1 VYDPASATVAVVGGL
16 DLDALGTADPV
27 GLSAVIVASMVSA
40 AESQAYLS
48 RPQRSLG
55 AGKALTLVG
64 GRRRAHPAPIAGF
77 VGREVVPRGKRPG
90 PATQVLPLLQDCL
103 VPELPGWIVEHD
115 SHQSRAV
122 RGDGI
127 LSLLVRVGV
136 HPAVGHGLMIAVA
149 GAELD
154 ETEADGHRRL
164 AARNRALCN
173 QPGLAGWT
181 HAGDNLELRV
191 FLPNALLQWI
201 DIPAFD
207 LSPVLAQIHTII
219 DQAQAALTNKKDP
232 DRRRSVLL
240 KPAWPCDEE
249 AAALAR
255 RDPINDGE
263 DAPDT
268 LVWFDRLDRPAY
280 TTVASFQ
287 RWLEKLTTEDLAD
300 RSVSGFVDWFN
311 REHERQQSPPGTPDN
326 DLRLYAEQIAQH
338 RRLSPDV

>member
-1 VYDPASATVAVVGGL
+1 
-16 DLDALGTADPV
+16 
-27 GLSAVIVASMVSA
+27 
-40 AESQAYLS
+40 
-48 RPQRSLG
+48 
-55 AGKALTLVG
+55 VG
-64 GRRRAHPAPIAGF
+64 GRRRAHANAVAVF
-77 VGREVVPRGKRPG
+77 AGREVVPRGKRPG
-90 PATQVLPLLQDCL
+90 PAALVLPLVQDCL

-115 SHQSRAV
+115 RHQSRAV
-122 RGDGI
+122 RGEGD
-127 LSLLVRVGV
+127 LRLLVRVGA
-136 HPAVGHGLMIAVA
+136 HLAVGHGLMLAVA

-154 ETEADGHRRL
+154 ETEADAHRRL

-181 HAGDNLELRV
+181 HAGDNLELRA

-207 LSPVLAQIHTII
+207 VSPVLAQIHTII
-219 DQAQAALTNKKDP
+219 DQAQAALTNNKDP
-232 DRRRSVLL
+232 DRLRSVLL
-240 KPAWPCDEE
+240 KPAWSGDEE
-249 AAALAR
+249 TAALAR

-287 RWLEKLTTEDLAD
+287 RWLQNLTTEDLAD
-300 RSVSGFVDWFN
+300 RSVSGFVNWFN
-311 REHERQQSPPGTPDN
+311 REHEGQQSPPGTPDN

-338 RRLSPDV
+338 KRLSPDA